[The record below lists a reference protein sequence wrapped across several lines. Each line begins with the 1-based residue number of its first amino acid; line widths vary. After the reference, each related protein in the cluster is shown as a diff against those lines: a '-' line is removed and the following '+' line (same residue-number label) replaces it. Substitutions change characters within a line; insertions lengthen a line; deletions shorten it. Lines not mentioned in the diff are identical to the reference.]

1 VCLRSPAAR
10 TEVRTFC
17 WRAWHIYKTMEHVRL
32 VNYEMGLPV
41 PLLAT
46 PLNYLSGDESDA
58 EQIKEARTNRSKR
71 PGLVSSLANL
81 GYLQAPKAP
90 ARRSRPHHFPRPR
103 NQSHNLPSKD
113 DPREVFRVGGAVGRG
128 DSSLA
133 LRAASRFLIRCP
145 SGSENVFSTASRVAA
160 RTASHSDSHFAH
172 KMAFGCLGTR
182 DFSIAL
188 RTHSGG
194 SVSEG

>member
-71 PGLVSSLANL
+71 PGLVSSFRIIPTDCDLSSHL
-81 GYLQAPKAP
+81 LKA
-90 ARRSRPHHFPRPR
+90 AITAGRP
-103 NQSHNLPSKD
+103 
-113 DPREVFRVGGAVGRG
+113 
-128 DSSLA
+128 
-133 LRAASRFLIRCP
+133 I
-145 SGSENVFSTASRVAA
+145 
-160 RTASHSDSHFAH
+160 
-172 KMAFGCLGTR
+172 
-182 DFSIAL
+182 
-188 RTHSGG
+188 
-194 SVSEG
+194 